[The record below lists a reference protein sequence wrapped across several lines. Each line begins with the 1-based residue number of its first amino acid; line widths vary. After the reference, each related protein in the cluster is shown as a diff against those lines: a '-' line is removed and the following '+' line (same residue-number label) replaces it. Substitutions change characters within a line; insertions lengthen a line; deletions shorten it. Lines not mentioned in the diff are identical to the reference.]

1 MEDSYKDT
9 ISPKVRKVLYWVY
22 FAVSAVVLLI
32 QAWCTAP
39 GWDAP
44 SWLSPLSQA
53 VLVFGAIFGFQA
65 AIYTPRTPVSAVKP
79 VDDGL
84 ATIEPVEEP
93 ADVVSASVGSP
104 TINISAPEGADP
116 EVIGKRFA
124 SSVAVDSDVLVP

>member
-9 ISPKVRKVLYWVY
+9 ISPQVRKILYWVY
-22 FAVSAVVLLI
+22 FAVSAAVLLI

-44 SWLSPLSQA
+44 AWLSPLSQT

-93 ADVVSASVGSP
+93 SADVSPAVSP
-104 TINISAPEGADP
+104 TINISAPDGVDP
-116 EVIGKRFA
+116 EVVGKRFA
-124 SSVAVDSDVLVP
+124 SSVAVDPDVLVP

>member
-1 MEDSYKDT
+1 MEESYKDT

-22 FAVSAVVLLI
+22 FAVSAAVLLI

-44 SWLSPLSQA
+44 SWLTPLSQA

-79 VDDGL
+79 VDDGV
-84 ATIEPVEEP
+84 ATIEPVKDNP
-93 ADVVSASVGSP
+93 AVGVSVSGTS
-104 TINISAPEGADP
+104 DP
-116 EVIGKRFA
+116 ERVAEQIGKRFGP
-124 SSVAVDSDVLVP
+124 SSVAVDSDVLIP

>member
-1 MEDSYKDT
+1 MEESYKDT

-93 ADVVSASVGSP
+93 SADVAPAVSP
-104 TINISAPEGADP
+104 TINISAPDGVSPD
-116 EVIGKRFA
+116 VIGKRFA